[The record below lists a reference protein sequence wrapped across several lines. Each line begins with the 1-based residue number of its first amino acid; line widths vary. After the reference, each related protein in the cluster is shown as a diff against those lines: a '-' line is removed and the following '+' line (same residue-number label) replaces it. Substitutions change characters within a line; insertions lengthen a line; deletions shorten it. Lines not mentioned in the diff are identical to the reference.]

1 VAITAGYEWE
11 TAGQRSGVSLCSGC
25 RGHSDEVDRVMG
37 VRIALVVAAISR
49 HHLQQQ
55 IVFATHAFHR
65 NFHHELAVGGKKHP
79 TSGGAAQRHTGSEC
93 LSVCVLMAFS
103 APHQLTFAKFSTAAT
118 TADES
123 DGLVLCSK
131 IESIVFSR
139 GSSACV
145 LCAARRG
152 VVGR

>member
-37 VRIALVVAAISR
+37 VRIALVVAA
-49 HHLQQQ
+49 
-55 IVFATHAFHR
+55 